1 MLTQTQNPNNLV
13 KLNHDNRYFIKVSVL
28 NFGIEATIDLIEN
41 DKRIKIEKE
50 LYVYAEIRKLS
61 LQWIEDNRET
71 LSEIQSLE
79 DCGVE

>member
-28 NFGIEATIDLIEN
+28 NFGIDATIDLIEN

-50 LYVYAEIRKLS
+50 LYVYAEIRKQMLI
-61 LQWIEDNRET
+61 WIKDNRKT
-71 LSEIQSLE
+71 LSMIQTIE
-79 DCGVE
+79 DCGVQ